1 MKTRTKILIWVAIAV
16 VVFGAFAWM
25 LYMEK
30 KTEKKLLEQAGI
42 TDESRF
48 YLRVST
54 NLGHEIGTILVTSD
68 SIEAVV
74 QHGDMEPKTEYVLP
88 DKVTGKEL
96 FQWLQKEYAERY
108 NEELKQSQNSGSGKS
123 KDGEITVIPG
133 TAMFYFDYDSKEEYH
148 VICVESKL
156 DLKDFQTNE

>member
-1 MKTRTKILIWVAIAV
+1 MKKRTKILIWTAIALV
-16 VVFGAFAWM
+16 VIGAFAWM

-30 KTEKKLLEQAGI
+30 TTEKKLLEQAGI

-54 NLGHEIGTILVTSD
+54 KLGHEIGTIAVTAD
-68 SIEAVV
+68 NIKTAV
-74 QHGDMEPKTEYVLP
+74 QHGDMELKVEYVLP
-88 DKVTGKEL
+88 DKVTEKEL
-96 FQWLQKEYAERY
+96 FRWLQKEYASRY
-108 NEELKQSQNSGSGKS
+108 NEDLKQRQNSNSDKA
-123 KDGEITVIPG
+123 KDGEITVVPG

-156 DLKDFQTNE
+156 DLQDFQTNE